1 MSRLA
6 YILISIIL
14 LSPGTGHAEYLRATN
29 SEEVILISTDTEVK
43 IGRSMF
49 KDIKEKFG
57 IYEDVALQERI
68 NSIGQKIAA
77 VCDRKDI
84 KYRFYVLEGKDLK
97 PEQRINAFAVPGG
110 YVYIFKDMVGLM
122 ESDDEI
128 AGVLAHEVGHVAA
141 KHSVKRAQGSLG
153 ALALNLVGTQM
164 ASDNRTRFQVNQAI
178 GHLMLSYSRED
189 EKVADK
195 LSVRYLK
202 RAGYDPEAILN
213 SVDKMIEKHR
223 QAPPRTFT
231 GYQTHPYLAERKSN
245 VKKEIYGRIDFV
257 DYINEPLVPGQR

>member
-1 MSRLA
+1 MSRLT
-6 YILISIIL
+6 YILIFSIL
-14 LSPGTGHAEYLRATN
+14 LFPGTGHAEYLRATD
-29 SEEVILISTDTEVK
+29 SEEVILISTDTETK
-43 IGRSMF
+43 IGKSMF
-49 KDIKEKFG
+49 KDIREKFG
-57 IYEDVALQERI
+57 IYEDVALQKRI
-68 NSIGQKIAA
+68 DSIGQKLAA

-128 AGVLAHEVGHVAA
+128 AGVLSHEVGHIAA
-141 KHSVKRAQGSLG
+141 KHSVRRTQGSLG
-153 ALALNLVGTQM
+153 ALALNLVGAQM
-164 ASDNRTRFQVNQAI
+164 ASDNRTKMQINNAI

-189 EKVADK
+189 EKLADK
-195 LSVRYLK
+195 LSVRYMK
-202 RAGYDPEAILN
+202 KAGYNPEAILN
-213 SVDKMIEKHR
+213 SIDKMIEKHR
-223 QAPPRTFT
+223 ATPPRIFT

-257 DYINEPLVPGQR
+257 DFINEPPVPGRR